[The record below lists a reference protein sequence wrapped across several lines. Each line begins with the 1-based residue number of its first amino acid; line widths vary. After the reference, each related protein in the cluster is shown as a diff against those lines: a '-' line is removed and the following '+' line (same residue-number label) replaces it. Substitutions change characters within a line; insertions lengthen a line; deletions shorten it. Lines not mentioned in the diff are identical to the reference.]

1 MEGRST
7 SQMQVIE
14 TTADMR
20 EARAAMESPVGLVP
34 TMGAL
39 HRGHEALL
47 ARGREA
53 SAVLVASLFV
63 NPTQFGP
70 DEDFERYPR
79 DRERDLAVLGRHG
92 VDAVFAPSVE
102 EMYPEG
108 EATRVDPGRIG
119 RVLEGEHRPGHFPGV
134 TTVVAKLFA
143 VVRPDLAFFGEKDA
157 QQLRV
162 VRRMARDLLLG
173 VEVVGVPTVREP
185 DGLALSSRNRYL
197 RGDDRRAAALLHQ
210 SLQDARLLW
219 EAGERDAEAMRR
231 RVRDAFADEPLA
243 ELEYVSVADADTLTE
258 LSAIEGPALVSLA
271 ARVGGTRLI
280 DNILLGESPD

>member
-1 MEGRST
+1 MK
-7 SQMQVIE
+7 VIE
-14 TTADMR
+14 TAAEMR
-20 EARAAMESPVGLVP
+20 QARAAMRSPVGLVP

-53 SAVLVASLFV
+53 SATLVASLFV

-70 DEDFERYPR
+70 DEDFELYPR
-79 DRERDLAVLGRHG
+79 DTDRDLAVFDRHG

-108 EATRVDPGRIG
+108 GATGVDPGRIG
-119 RVLEGEHRPGHFPGV
+119 RVLEGEHRAGHFLGV
-134 TTVVAKLFA
+134 ATVVAKLFA

-162 VRRMARDLLLG
+162 VRRMARDLLHG
-173 VEVVGVPTVREP
+173 VDVIGVPTVREP

-197 RGDDRRAAALLHQ
+197 EGDDRRAATVLYR
-210 SLQDARLLW
+210 SLQEAEVLW
-219 EAGERDAEAMRR
+219 EAGERDAGALRR
-231 RVRDAFADEPLA
+231 RVQDVFAAEPLA
-243 ELEYVSVADADTLTE
+243 ELEYVSVADPDTLTE
-258 LSAIEGPALVSLA
+258 LTAIEGAALVSLA
-271 ARVGGTRLI
+271 ARVGGARLI
-280 DNILLGESPD
+280 DNVLLGETSD